1 MDGTYCRNTSNET
14 NCLGDHYS
22 STSLW
27 IYAVCICNYKLL
39 LRNRSNMKHY
49 IIGITLLICVSI
61 IIFEREVIG
70 GRGRDIDMGVHPLL

>member
-1 MDGTYCRNTSNET
+1 
-14 NCLGDHYS
+14 
-22 STSLW
+22 
-27 IYAVCICNYKLL
+27 
-39 LRNRSNMKHY
+39 MKHY